1 MSAKINGIEENI
13 EGISIIQLIENRK
26 IEKNS
31 LIVEYNYEVL
41 KNEKWESTII
51 KDNDNIEL
59 LSFVGGG

>member
-1 MSAKINGIEENI
+1 MAAKINGIEENI
-13 EGISIIQLIENRK
+13 EGISIRQLIENRK